1 MLSRTLI
8 GMTLLLASCRGIE
21 HPETPLIALTPV
33 EYNNSIRDL
42 FGMPN
47 GGAAWP
53 DPPEIAARFTAGQ
66 GEQAGLFGGEASKTS
81 PWPWPLPDEVKVD
94 GFDGIYEGQGPSAY
108 KMEELQKAAVH
119 FASYSLVSSVFFS
132 CDQWAEQSTE
142 TQATCGWE
150 SVKRFAQ
157 RAYRRP
163 LTDDERSR
171 LKALWQSNWDA
182 GTPEEAVVL
191 TTAAVLQAP
200 QFLFKVERGDEDLK
214 RHGILP
220 LSDWEMASRLSYFL
234 WDSVPDPQLFAA
246 AEAGE
251 LTTEAGIRE
260 QVQRMLADP
269 KAHDAMIRFHQQ
281 WLQLDGL
288 YTIAP
293 ARSAYGPSF
302 GLTDTPPLDTTGDGE
317 WPSVIGPLRH
327 ALDAEFQL
335 FVSHVV
341 FDSDG
346 TLKEL
351 FTSTRG
357 YASSASDI
365 IHIDSTPADGDSVIW
380 SYGNVVNSGGLE
392 QNMTLTPV
400 TYPSDQRSG
409 ILTLPAVNAVGAYPV
424 HPDPIHRGLRVL
436 ERVACMDLGAPPA
449 SAESASP
456 ADIPE
461 AESTNR
467 FRTENATSP
476 SNCQGCHVQI
486 NPPGFAF
493 ENYDS
498 LGAWRTQDNGEA
510 VDASGSVTLHGGETI
525 NFSNAME
532 LSNGLAT
539 TERVQDCY
547 SLRWARVATGEQLDP
562 DDERLIDLQAS
573 FRADDDIKALLENI
587 AVSALFRNLNLDE
600 VD

>member
-1 MLSRTLI
+1 MSLLPA
-8 GMTLLLASCRGIE
+8 LLAALLALSVASVGQAAPPSSLAGTAVVCKMAADCQHNGVCTGAGACHCSPGWSGNACGTLAVAPAAPANGLRQIYPNGSWASSWGGSIRRGGGAHYLLAAEITNE
-21 HPETPLIALTPV
+21 CPVKQYLTNSRAALAVSHMGAAGPYTRLRTAIPV
-33 EYNNSIRDL
+33 EAHNIQTV
-42 FGMPN
+42 
-47 GGAAWP
+47 
-53 DPPEIAARFTAGQ
+53 E
-66 GEQAGLFGGEASKTS
+66 
-81 PWPWPLPDEVKVD
+81 LPD
-94 GFDGIYEGQGPSAY
+94 GS
-108 KMEELQKAAVH
+108 
-119 FASYSLVSSVFFS
+119 
-132 CDQWAEQSTE
+132 
-142 TQATCGWE
+142 
-150 SVKRFAQ
+150 
-157 RAYRRP
+157 
-163 LTDDERSR
+163 
-171 LKALWQSNWDA
+171 
-182 GTPEEAVVL
+182 VVL

-317 WPSVIGPLRH
+317 RPSVIGPLRH

-498 LGAWRTQDNGEA
+498 LGAWRTQDPRPSWSCHKQ
-510 VDASGSVTLHGGETI
+510 SGTPHQTLI
-525 NFSNAME
+525 
-532 LSNGLAT
+532 
-539 TERVQDCY
+539 Y
-547 SLRWARVATGEQLDP
+547 S
-562 DDERLIDLQAS
+562 S
-573 FRADDDIKALLENI
+573 Y
-587 AVSALFRNLNLDE
+587 
-600 VD
+600 